1 MISYKRIYK
10 ASDAE
15 LISQK
20 KTRIISIILLAF
32 AGLIYGCGS
41 YSKSNWVEPSYLAV
55 FIYFPALVP
64 LFACC
69 VSVFKDMHDIPSAD
83 VSMSMPLSGIE
94 RYFSKILTVVRLSLI
109 HI

>member
-32 AGLIYGCGS
+32 AGIIYGFDTASRGDS
-41 YSKSNWVEPSYLAV
+41 TDPSYLAV
-55 FIYFPALVP
+55 FIYFTALVP

-69 VSVFKDMHDIPSAD
+69 VSVFRDMHDIPSAD
-83 VSMSMPLSGIE
+83 AAE
-94 RYFSKILTVVRLSLI
+94 RN
-109 HI
+109 

>member
-41 YSKSNWVEPSYLAV
+41 YSKSNWVELIS
-55 FIYFPALVP
+55 
-64 LFACC
+64 C
-69 VSVFKDMHDIPSAD
+69 
-83 VSMSMPLSGIE
+83 GIHLLH
-94 RYFSKILTVVRLSLI
+94 RPCATFLLLRVGV
-109 HI
+109 